1 MSIRTKLTLW
11 YSAILAVVL
20 LLFGIA
26 VYAVMSYTL
35 IASVDNNLQDIS
47 VAIEQQNSDLIDR
60 GDRTLIAPKLDLAI
74 ASIAFVQ
81 ISNAQ
86 GALITANTD
95 GSGELLKAL
104 AAVGGKLDGNAFAIA
119 LAQPVNQKRSLLS
132 SVLIKGLP
140 PMRVYTGA
148 LLNTSNAGRDQP
160 VRGYLQVAQPI
171 EDIERAK
178 RGLLLTLLM
187 VGTIGLVL
195 SAAAGVA
202 MAQRALQPVDSI
214 TRTVVEIYR
223 ADDLEQRVQVASN
236 DEVGRLGGA
245 FNEMLERL
253 QSLFRTQQRL
263 VADVSHELRTPL
275 TVIRGNTELMRSIG
289 FADRESLDAIIKE
302 SDRMTRMVSNL
313 LLLSQADVGALP
325 MKIRRLDLTDIV
337 LDVERSANTLSAGRI
352 DIVASACGD
361 LMVQGDPDRIKQ
373 VLLNLVDNAIKHTP
387 EGGKVT
393 IAADCIDG
401 QKIKLS
407 VSDSGMGIPQADVPH
422 VFERFYRVDKARS
435 RDMGGAGLGLA
446 IVKSIVDAHGGKI
459 EVQSAVGQGTTFV
472 VWLPA
477 YEPNV
482 V

>member
-1 MSIRTKLTLW
+1 
-11 YSAILAVVL
+11 
-20 LLFGIA
+20 
-26 VYAVMSYTL
+26 
-35 IASVDNNLQDIS
+35 
-47 VAIEQQNSDLIDR
+47 
-60 GDRTLIAPKLDLAI
+60 
-74 ASIAFVQ
+74 
-81 ISNAQ
+81 
-86 GALITANTD
+86 
-95 GSGELLKAL
+95 
-104 AAVGGKLDGNAFAIA
+104 
-119 LAQPVNQKRSLLS
+119 
-132 SVLIKGLP
+132 
-140 PMRVYTGA
+140 
-148 LLNTSNAGRDQP
+148 
-160 VRGYLQVAQPI
+160 
-171 EDIERAK
+171 
-178 RGLLLTLLM
+178 
-187 VGTIGLVL
+187 
-195 SAAAGVA
+195 
-202 MAQRALQPVDSI
+202 
-214 TRTVVEIYR
+214 
-223 ADDLEQRVQVASN
+223 
-236 DEVGRLGGA
+236 
-245 FNEMLERL
+245 
-253 QSLFRTQQRL
+253 
-263 VADVSHELRTPL
+263 
-275 TVIRGNTELMRSIG
+275 
-289 FADRESLDAIIKE
+289 
-302 SDRMTRMVSNL
+302 MTRMVSNL